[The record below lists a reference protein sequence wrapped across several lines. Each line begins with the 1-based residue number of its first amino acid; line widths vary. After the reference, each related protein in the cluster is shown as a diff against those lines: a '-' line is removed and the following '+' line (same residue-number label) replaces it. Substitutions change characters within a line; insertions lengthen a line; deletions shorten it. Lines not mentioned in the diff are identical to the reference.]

1 MEGAKGMRTLQEQLT
16 EKGLAQPIK
25 QAEVKNDTSF
35 RKNREEKLTDK
46 EWRELMGMNRDRYKR
61 VGGAFRRR

>member
-1 MEGAKGMRTLQEQLT
+1 MRTLQEQLT

-25 QAEVKNDTSF
+25 QVEAKKDTSV
-35 RKNREEKLTDK
+35 RKKREERLTDR
-46 EWRELMGMNRDRYKR
+46 EWRELMGMNRDTYQR